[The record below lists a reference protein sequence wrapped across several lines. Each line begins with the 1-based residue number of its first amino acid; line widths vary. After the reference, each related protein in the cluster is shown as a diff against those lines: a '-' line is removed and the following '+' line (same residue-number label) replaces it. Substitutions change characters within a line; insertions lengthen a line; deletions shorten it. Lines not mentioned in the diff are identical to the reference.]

1 MMREEIIECVFK
13 PLKEDDWYLIK
24 TDKGTYSLRLGGY
37 KREDEPLQIFDY
49 EEISCP
55 YKGVKIKDIYSDDFW
70 VFIILENGG
79 VIASGETDISFSGE
93 TTLGVQFENVDDYDK
108 GFFESE
114 ELFYLTTSEN
124 GWSKKNKK

>member
-1 MMREEIIECVFK
+1 MREEIIECVFK

-37 KREDEPLQIFDY
+37 KREDVPLQIFDY

-55 YKGVKIKDIYSDDFW
+55 YKGIKIKDIYSDDFW

-93 TTLGVQFENVDDYDK
+93 TTLGVQFENIDDYDK

-114 ELFYLTTSEN
+114 KLFYLTTSEN